1 MLIDI
6 ALFLLAAVVAVPLF
20 KRLGLG
26 AVLGYLAAGLVI
38 GPSGLGL
45 ISDVESI
52 LHFSEFG
59 VVLLLFIIGLELQP
73 SRLWAFRGMVFG
85 LGGAQVLISAGT
97 LGGVALALG
106 QSLPVAIVAGFGLA
120 MSSTAFVLQLLGERK
135 ELNTRHGRA
144 AFAVLL
150 LQDMA
155 VIPLLVL
162 LPMLGGKGEALAGVD
177 FWAAGGKV
185 ALALI
190 LVLLAGRY
198 LLRPLLRAIAASE
211 LPEVFTATALLV
223 VLATAMAM
231 EAVGLSMSLGAFLAG
246 VMLADSEFRHEL
258 QADIEPFKG
267 LLLGLFFIAVGMSAE
282 LSTLYRA
289 PIMVLALVCALVGIK
304 TAVLF
309 GIGRVSGLGK
319 RAAASLGVALSQG
332 GEFGFVLF
340 GVAAAA
346 GVLSAQ
352 QQSLLIVVVTLSML
366 TTPLLYR
373 FVSQM
378 GRKAAPPSFDEI
390 DARETDVVIAGFGPF
405 GQVIARILRVKK
417 ISFTILDRD
426 SLHVSFV
433 RQFGNAVFYS
443 DAGRLEVLRAA
454 KADRARAFV
463 VAIADPNESLRVVEV
478 VRRHFPRLPV
488 IACARTRQHALQL
501 MNLGVKQVIRRS
513 YFSSLEA
520 SRSLLDLLG
529 IPEDEVDQVLRLF
542 REHDQRALLRQ
553 QAVSGDE
560 KQVIQSA
567 VQSARELEQL
577 FEDDPSTPA
586 EKA

>member
-20 KRLGLG
+20 KRLGLS
-26 AVLGYLAAGLVI
+26 AVLGYLAAGIVI

-73 SRLWAFRGMVFG
+73 SRLWALRRAVFG
-85 LGGAQVLISAGT
+85 LGGAQLLISAAA
-97 LGGVALALG
+97 LGGLALALG
-106 QSLPVAIVAGFGLA
+106 QSMPIAIVASFGLA

-135 ELNTRHGRA
+135 ELNTRHGRS
-144 AFAVLL
+144 AFAILL

-155 VIPLLVL
+155 VIPLLAL
-162 LPMLGGKGEALAGVD
+162 LPMLGGSGEALAGAD
-177 FWAAGGKV
+177 FWAAFGKV
-185 ALALI
+185 ALALV
-190 LVLLAGRY
+190 LVLVAGRY
-198 LLRPLLRAIAASE
+198 LLRPLLRVIAAVE

-282 LSTLYRA
+282 LSTVYEA
-289 PIMVLALVCALVGIK
+289 PLMVLGLVCALVGIK
-304 TAVLF
+304 SAVLF
-309 GIGRVSGLGK
+309 AMGRVSGLGN
-319 RAAASLGVALSQG
+319 RAALSLGVALSQG

-340 GVAAAA
+340 GVATAA
-346 GVLSAQ
+346 GVLSAEL
-352 QQSLLIVVVTLSML
+352 QSLLIVVVTLSML

-373 FVSQM
+373 LVSQM
-378 GRKAAPPSFDEI
+378 SATASPPFDEI

-405 GQVIARILRVKK
+405 GQIIARILRIRKF
-417 ISFTILDRD
+417 SFTILERN

-454 KADRARAFV
+454 KVERARVFV
-463 VAIADPNESLRVVEV
+463 VAIADPSESLRVAGV
-478 VRRHFPRLPV
+478 VRRNFPRLPV

-501 MNLGVKQVIRRS
+501 MNLGVKHVIRRS

-520 SRSLLDLLG
+520 SRKLLG
-529 IPEDEVDQVLRLF
+529 LLGNSESETERILKLF
-542 REHDQRALLRQ
+542 REHDDRALLQQ

-560 KQVIQSA
+560 RQIIQSA

-577 FEDDPSTPA
+577 FEEDPSIPA
-586 EKA
+586 AEA